1 MELNLNNLC
10 KKYGCD
16 KCLDT
21 HKYNGK
27 TYCDIYQKH
36 FDSIRHNVKKV
47 VEIGIRDGAS
57 LKMWKEYFPN
67 AIIYGIDI
75 DPRCKEM
82 EEDRVKVFIGDQNDE
97 TFLKKIKDEIGE
109 YDILID
115 DGSHIT
121 RHQITSYNILYPNL
135 KNKGY
140 YVIEDLRCSYEHK
153 LNQHDLRKIWPG
165 MKYNNPN
172 DNLKNYRIEFI
183 AFVESKVK
191 SLDMCE
197 KQKLFAIYHYSNLL
211 FFENI

>member
-1 MELNLNNLC
+1 MNLNDLC
-10 KKYGCD
+10 RKYDCD

-36 FDSIRHNVKKV
+36 FDSIRHNVKKL
-47 VEIGIRDGAS
+47 VEIGVRDGAS

-97 TFLKKIKDEIGE
+97 TFLNKIKDEIGE

-153 LNQHDLRKIWPG
+153 LNHHDLRKIWPG

-172 DNLKNYRIEFI
+172 DNLKNYRKEFI
-183 AFVESKVK
+183 NFVESKVK
-191 SLDMCE
+191 SLDMCQ
-197 KQKLFAIYHYSNLL
+197 KQKLFAVYHYSNLI
-211 FFENI
+211 FFENT